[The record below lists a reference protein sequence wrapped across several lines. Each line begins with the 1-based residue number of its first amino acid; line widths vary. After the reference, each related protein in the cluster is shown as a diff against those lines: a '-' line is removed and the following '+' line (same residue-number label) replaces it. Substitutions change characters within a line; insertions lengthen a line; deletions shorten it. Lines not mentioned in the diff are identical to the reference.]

1 MQHIILLGA
10 TGSIGAST
18 LDVMA
23 RNPDAYQLDGF
34 VFAKNVVR
42 AIQICQT
49 FKPRWAYSPNA
60 DACAQLRALG
70 IVDVIDVAELGERVS
85 QSHVD
90 RVVAAITGFAGLS
103 TLIDTIKAGKTIL
116 LANKESL
123 VSAGALVM
131 PLVERYSATLLPIDS
146 EHNALFQCAD
156 GQRGIES
163 MTLTASGGALR
174 DWPLAEIPNATVEQA
189 LAHPNWSMG
198 AKVTIDSATMMNKG
212 LELVEAKWLFNLA
225 PDQLD
230 VLIHPQSVIHSL
242 VNFIDGTS
250 LAQLGHPDM
259 RVPIAHALAYPE
271 RIASGVARFDL
282 THGPL
287 EFREMDHQR
296 YPIMQLAWAALASNG
311 TLPTVMNAAN
321 EVAVDAFIAGRIRF
335 GDICRVVEQTMAA
348 HQDIAIES
356 LDHIN
361 EVDQWARGQAQLEV

>member
-1 MQHIILLGA
+1 MQHIVLLGA

-34 VFAKNVVR
+34 VFSKNVAR

-49 FKPRWAYSPNA
+49 FKPRWAYSPDL
-60 DACAQLRALG
+60 DARAQLEALG
-70 IVDVIDVAELGERVS
+70 IVEVIDVTEVGERVS
-85 QSHVD
+85 RSHVD
-90 RVVAAITGFAGLS
+90 RVVAAITGFAGLN
-103 TLIDTIKAGKTIL
+103 TLIDAIKAGKTIL

-131 PLVERYSATLLPIDS
+131 PLVKRYGATLLPIDS

-163 MTLTASGGALR
+163 MSLTASGGALR
-174 DWPLAEIPNATVEQA
+174 DWPLAEIPNATVKQA

-242 VNFIDGTS
+242 VNFVDGTS

-271 RIASGVARFDL
+271 RVASGVARFDL
-282 THGPL
+282 TSGSL
-287 EFREMDHQR
+287 EFREMDHLR
-296 YPIMQLAWAALASNG
+296 YPIMSLAWAALASNG

-335 GDICRVVEQTMAA
+335 GDICRVVEQTMGS

-361 EVDQWARGQAQLEV
+361 EVDQWARGQAQLEI